1 MRRSLITLVA
11 ASSVAVALVTAP
23 TAAEARWRGWYP
35 TYSYYGYPAYY
46 SYRISRLLQLRI
58 LSACGLLMDG
68 GPTLTGDRRLIY
80 YAPSWCRD

>member
-1 MRRSLITLVA
+1 MRKSLITLVA

-46 SYRISRLLQLRI
+46 SYGYPAYYSYGYYPRARYY
-58 LSACGLLMDG
+58 G
-68 GPTLTGDRRLIY
+68 RRHY
-80 YAPSWCRD
+80 SSW

>member
-1 MRRSLITLVA
+1 MRKSLITLVA

-46 SYRISRLLQLRI
+46 SYGYPALLQLRI
-58 LSACGLLMDG
+58 LSACALLWT
-68 GPTLTGDRRLIY
+68 GPTLTGDRRLTY